1 MIGENDKRVIENG
14 WFTIYTG
21 GGQPGVKN
29 ANAVS
34 ARIELTGKNVEI
46 E

>member
-21 GGQPGVKN
+21 GGQPVAKN
-29 ANAVS
+29 ANAIS
-34 ARIELTGKNVEI
+34 ARIELTGKNMEI